1 MEKETKKISQPV
13 RTNKCV
19 TGVCNPERT
28 QGLKAPAP
36 KGEHI
41 LVNLKGPGVFLG
53 AQITKQGGSSGL
65 TFISLDIDGRNLA
78 NLSYAAA
85 QNWGLTQPNPYGIVI
100 LGSGEIKTL
109 TIGFPLALRFKTK
122 LTLTAIVNESGI
134 AQILANIIH
143 GKE

>member
-1 MEKETKKISQPV
+1 MEKETKKISRPV
-13 RTNKCV
+13 QTGKCT

-36 KGEHI
+36 KGEYV

-65 TFISLDIDGRNLA
+65 TFVSLDIDGRNVA

-85 QNWGLTQPNPYGIVI
+85 QNWGLIQPNPYGIVL
-100 LGSGEIKTL
+100 LGSGGIKTL
-109 TIGFPLALRFKTK
+109 TIGFPSALRFKTK
-122 LTLTAIVNESGI
+122 LTLTAIVNEDGI
-134 AQILANIIH
+134 AQILANIIY